1 MTNER
6 RIENIIQL
14 TDTIWQV
21 NKNRLIDKLEELTHA
36 PVPDDCLTLI
46 EFSFRNGCVAMEQT
60 LGKEWRSKA

>member
-36 PVPDDCLTLI
+36 PVPDECVELI
-46 EFSFRNGCVAMEQT
+46 AFSFRYGCVAMEQT